1 MQASAEKN
9 LQAMKMQSEGLHKEY
24 DRLSEDHAQL
34 TVRREICFYV
44 CVFSL
49 GKGIPSLLSIRVK
62 SQIITKLWLDFCIIF
77 TMI

>member
-62 SQIITKLWLDFCIIF
+62 SQLWLDFCLIF

>member
-34 TVRREICFYV
+34 TVRREICIYV
-44 CVFSL
+44 CVFCL

-62 SQIITKLWLDFCIIF
+62 SQLWLDFCLIF